1 MGLSA
6 GTLQNVDTW
15 TDLSGFNALRQ
26 TAQTD
31 SKAALPVVARQFEAI
46 FTQMMLKSMREAGM
60 GDGIFDSQAGD
71 AWRDMYDQQLAVTLS
86 AHGRGLGIAQMLER
100 QLGGSTGASGSGKT
114 AAGEGVAAGIAGADA
129 APVAADDWRQR
140 LGSVLDATRAVGRRV
155 MRWLPQD
162 AKEFVRELA
171 PYAES
176 AARKL
181 GVSMRAVL
189 AQAALE
195 TQWGQRMPVQ
205 ADGASSNNMFGMKAS
220 SDWDGGRVSVPTL
233 EFEGGVAVRRQ
244 AQFRAYESPAA
255 SFSDYAR
262 LIGDNP
268 RYAAAR
274 NHGDDVAAFA
284 RGLVQGGY
292 ATDPGYASKLDAI
305 ANSPLMRQALA
316 ALKKADPT
324 PTL

>member
-6 GTLQNVDTW
+6 GTLQNIDTW

-26 TAQTD
+26 TAQAD

-60 GDGIFDSQAGD
+60 GDGLFDSQAGD

-86 AHGRGLGIAQMLER
+86 AHGHGLGIAQMLER
-100 QLGGSTGASGSGKT
+100 QLGGSPRTSADGHAGKGQ
-114 AAGEGVAAGIAGADA
+114 AAGLAGADA
-129 APVAADDWRQR
+129 SPVPADDWRQR

-171 PYAES
+171 PYAEA

-195 TQWGQRMPVQ
+195 TQWGQHMPVQ
-205 ADGASSNNMFGMKAS
+205 ADGSSSNNLFGMKAGTG
-220 SDWDGGRVSVPTL
+220 WDGGRVSVPTV

-255 SFSDYAR
+255 SFRDYAR
-262 LIGDNP
+262 LIADSP

-274 NHGDDVAAFA
+274 NCGDDVAAFA
-284 RGLVQGGY
+284 RGLVDGGY
-292 ATDPGYASKLDAI
+292 ATDPGYAGKIDAI
-305 ANSPLMRQALA
+305 ANSPLMHQALE
-316 ALKKADPT
+316 ALKKAAPT